1 MLNRELFQR
10 DPTTF
15 SIPNDGVTTVKFPET
30 PEQWQVL
37 RYELQAFVCEGQY
50 RTGLERI
57 LTTYLTQLG
66 QSKQPA
72 VWVSGFYG
80 SGKSHLVRVLE
91 HYWRNVT
98 LPDGTEART
107 LSTLPTSVT
116 DSLRELATAGKQH
129 GGLWAAAGRL
139 SGGADSIRLDILRI
153 VLESAGLPVEYA
165 PARFVLWLKR
175 KGLYDQVRAGV
186 EGEGVLFTKEL
197 RDLYVSPLL
206 AGSLLA
212 AFPEFAGDQKEAR
225 GFLKAQYPQRIEIS
239 NPELVATV
247 RMVLELQSDKPGELP
262 CTLLALDE
270 IQQAIGEDTDRALEV
285 QAIVE
290 DLCSEFGTRLLVVGT
305 GQSAIQATPQLQ
317 KLQGRFTVRV
327 ELSDRDVEHVVREV
341 VLRKDPTKVQQ
352 LEAVLERKSGEID
365 RHLAGTRI
373 APSAADQGALV
384 LDYPLLP
391 ARRRFWERL
400 LRAID
405 TGTAAQLRTQLRMVH
420 EATRAVAEREIG
432 TVVGGDFIYEQQKPA
447 MLQSGV
453 LLGDLAAII
462 EEQNDGT
469 PAGELRSRLCA
480 AIFLIGRLPTTGAA
494 ATGLRANATTLADL
508 LVQDLPGG
516 SAGLRQQ
523 APQLLDEL
531 VENGT
536 LMLVEGEY
544 RLQTRESAEWERDY
558 RQRFG
563 SIRGDTTR
571 IASDRAAVFR
581 QAVDKALK
589 EIKLTQGVNKTPR
602 KPELHFGLEAPS
614 ATTTAVPVW
623 VQDEWSVSEK
633 TVREDA
639 QAAGTDSP
647 IVFAL
652 LTRVQSD
659 ALTRAL
665 AGAAAATATLDLR
678 PSQQTTPEGM
688 EARKSM
694 ETRREIEAAKV
705 KEIVAG
711 IIRDAR
717 VYQGGGNEVVGES
730 LAEAVQRAIENA
742 LVRLF
747 PGFGITDVPGWH
759 QVVSRAG
766 QGNADALEAVKH
778 TGEAADY
785 PAAKLV
791 LAKISASGTKGS
803 EIRKQFMGVGYGW
816 PQDAVDGILLT
827 LINTGTVSAKDK
839 SGQPVSAKQIPQ
851 SQIGVTT
858 FRGEEHILTAIQK
871 IGLRKLAQDLGLSI
885 KQGEEAGGA
894 QRVLQ
899 WLRDLAQEVSGV
911 APLPGVPDT
920 IHIETLQNL
929 SGNEQLVRVHEQQD
943 VLREN
948 HRTWTARRDRKDVRQ
963 GRWQL
968 LVQLI
973 KHARELPLAA
983 EMEPQMD
990 AIRRQRTLLEELD
1003 PVKPLLN
1010 EVTTALR
1017 EAVQEA
1023 RQQVEDARQ
1032 RELKAIEETD
1042 EWSKLPD
1049 AEWRT
1054 IFQDHHLRPI
1064 DQLDI
1069 GTDDKLLNALNAKSM
1084 GAWGTELEAI
1094 PTRIRRARQEAA
1106 RQIAPKAVRVRP
1118 RSTTLHTEEEVA
1130 AYLEALREEI
1140 LTHIKD
1146 GRPVIV

>member
-1 MLNRELFQR
+1 MLNRDLFQR

-15 SIPNDGVTTVKFPET
+15 FIPNDGVTTVKFPET
-30 PEQWQVL
+30 TEQWEVL
-37 RYELQAFVCEGQY
+37 RYELQIFVCAGQY
-50 RTGLERI
+50 RTGLERV

-91 HYWRNVT
+91 HYWRNLT

-116 DSLRELATAGKQH
+116 DSLHELATAGKQH

-139 SGGADSIRLDILRI
+139 SGGADSTRLDMLRI

-175 KGLYDQVRAGV
+175 KGLYDAVRGGV
-186 EGEGVLFTKEL
+186 EKEGVRFGEEL
-197 RDLYVSPLL
+197 RHLYVSPLL

-212 AFPEFAGDQKEAR
+212 AFPEFADNQKEAR
-225 GFLKAQYPQRIEIS
+225 RFLAAQYPQKTEIS
-239 NPELVATV
+239 NAELVETV
-247 RMVLELQSDKPGELP
+247 RMVLELQSNKPGELP
-262 CTLLALDE
+262 CTLLAFDE
-270 IQQAIGEDTDRALEV
+270 MQQAIGEDTDRALEV

-352 LEAVLERKSGEID
+352 LESVLEHNSGEID

-373 APSAADQGALV
+373 APSLADQTTLV
-384 LDYPLLP
+384 PDYPLLP
-391 ARRRFWERL
+391 SRRRFWERL

-469 PAGELRSRLCA
+469 PDGELRSRLCA
-480 AIFLIGRLPTTGAA
+480 TIFLIGRLPTTGAA
-494 ATGLRANATTLADL
+494 ATGLRADATTLADL
-508 LVQDLPGG
+508 LVQDLPGR
-516 SAGLRQQ
+516 SAGLRQR
-523 APQLLDEL
+523 APQLLEEL

-563 SIRGDTTR
+563 SIRGDTIR
-571 IASDRAAVFR
+571 IASDRGTALR
-581 QAVDKALK
+581 QAVDKVLK
-589 EIKLTQGVNKTPR
+589 GIKLTQGVNKTPR
-602 KPELHFGLEAPS
+602 KLELHFGLEAPS

-623 VQDEWSVSEK
+623 VRDEWSVSEK
-633 TVREDA
+633 TVREEA
-639 QAAGTDSP
+639 QAAGTESP

-652 LTRVQSD
+652 LPRLQSD

-665 AGAAAATATLDLR
+665 AGTAAATATLDVR

-694 ETRREIEAAKV
+694 ETRREIETVKV

-717 VYQGGGNEVVGES
+717 VYQGGGNEVVDET
-730 LAEAVQRAIENA
+730 LAEAVQCAVENA

-747 PGFGITDVPGWH
+747 PDFGITDVPGWH

-766 QGNADALEAVKH
+766 QGNADALEATKYP
-778 TGEAADY
+778 GEAANH

-791 LAKISASGTKGS
+791 LAQISASGTKGS

-816 PQDAVDGILLT
+816 PQDAVDGILLA
-827 LINTGTVSAKDK
+827 LLNVGSVSAKGK

-858 FRGEEHILTAIQK
+858 FRSEEYILTASQK
-871 IGLRKLAQDLGLSI
+871 IGLRKLAQDLGLPI
-885 KQGEEAGGA
+885 KQGEEAGGI

-899 WLRDLAQEVSGV
+899 RLQDLAQEASDGE
-911 APLPGVPDT
+911 PLPPAPDT
-920 IHIETLQNL
+920 DHIETLQNL
-929 SGNEQLVRVHEQQD
+929 SGNEQLVRVYEQRD

-948 HRTWTARRDRKDVRQ
+948 HRTWTAIRDRKEMRL

-968 LVQLI
+968 LTQLI
-973 KHARELPLAA
+973 RHAIELPVAKGVEL
-983 EMEPQMD
+983 QMV
-990 AIRRQRTLLEELD
+990 AILQQRSLLEELD
-1003 PVKPLLN
+1003 PVKPLLDK
-1010 EVTTALR
+1010 VTTALR
-1017 EAVQEA
+1017 EAAQDA
-1023 RQQVEDARQ
+1023 RQRVRDAQQ

-1042 EWSKLPD
+1042 EWNKLSD
-1049 AEWRT
+1049 TEWKA
-1054 IFQDHHLRPI
+1054 IFQVHHLGPI

-1069 GTDDKLLNALNAKSM
+1069 GTDDKLLNALNAKSL
-1084 GAWGTELEAI
+1084 GAWRTELEAI
-1094 PTRIRRARQEAA
+1094 PTRVRRARQEAA
-1106 RQIAPKAVRVRP
+1106 RRIAPKAVRVRP
-1118 RSTTLHTEEEVA
+1118 KSTTLHTEEEVA
-1130 AYLEALREEI
+1130 AYLESLREEI
-1140 LTHIKD
+1140 LPHIKD
-1146 GRPVIV
+1146 GKPVIV